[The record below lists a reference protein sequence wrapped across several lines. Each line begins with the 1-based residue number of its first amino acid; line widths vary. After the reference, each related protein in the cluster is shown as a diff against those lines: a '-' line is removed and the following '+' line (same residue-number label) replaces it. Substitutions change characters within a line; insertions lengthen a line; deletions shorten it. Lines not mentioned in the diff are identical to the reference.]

1 MTKKKEKPSLYRA
14 TDISIDK
21 GLKIQM
27 FCLIAAVAV
36 NATGFFSHIVFILH
50 VKLIFHQ
57 NFPVALTTTSTIN
70 RNVFFPYAKL
80 QKKGQNCP
88 K

>member
-1 MTKKKEKPSLYRA
+1 
-14 TDISIDK
+14 
-21 GLKIQM
+21 M
-27 FCLIAAVAV
+27 FSLIAAIMVH
-36 NATGFFSHIVFILH
+36 ATGLFLQIVFILH

-80 QKKGQNCP
+80 QKLEKKGQNCP

>member
-1 MTKKKEKPSLYRA
+1 MCFEENTFQICGNFHRTISHQKDAIEKMKTQSRL
-14 TDISIDK
+14 
-21 GLKIQM
+21 
-27 FCLIAAVAV
+27 
-36 NATGFFSHIVFILH
+36 FFLHIVFILH

-57 NFPVALTTTSTIN
+57 NFPEALTTTSTIN

-80 QKKGQNCP
+80 QKLEKKGQNCP